1 MDKEISVIHLILVF
15 VDKLDDR
22 FVIFEN
28 SFLAVLA
35 IGYQPVTKFCAIQDH
50 IYISF
55 IRTRNILYI
64 KLTCTITSA
73 SNSSHVGG
81 VAAARGDLDRW

>member
-35 IGYQPVTKFCAIQDH
+35 YWVPTCYKVLR
-50 IYISF
+50 Y
-55 IRTRNILYI
+55 TRSYLHILY
-64 KLTCTITSA
+64 KDS
-73 SNSSHVGG
+73 
-81 VAAARGDLDRW
+81 